1 MVPKL
6 RFAEFSGSWIKDKI
20 SSFIKD
26 GFIIGHLDGNHG
38 ALYPRSEEF
47 SQNGV
52 PYISATDFSSGEV
65 DFNSC
70 KYLPISRANQFKK
83 GIAKSGDVLFAHNA
97 TVGPVSLLNTNHDF
111 VILSTTATYFRC
123 DTNKLNNV
131 FLKNS
136 LEGEHFVKQ
145 YSSIMSQSTR
155 NQVPITAQRDL
166 IISVPNI
173 REQNKI
179 AYFLSAVDDKITLLK
194 KQYDLLCHYKKSMMQ
209 KIFSQELRFKDD
221 NGDEFPEWEEVELKK
236 IASKVNTKNRD
247 NSVTTVLTNSATQG
261 IVSQESY
268 FEREI
273 VTESN
278 LTGYYVVRIGD
289 FVYNPRISST
299 APVGPIKMNE
309 LTQGVMSP
317 LYTVFRFKKG
327 LLKFYQYFFESSV
340 WHDYMKSVANSG
352 ARHDRMNI
360 SGADFFGLPVPEPF
374 EEEQTKIAHF
384 LSAIDDKITTK
395 KTELDKLKT
404 WKQGLLQQ
412 MFV

>member
-1 MVPKL
+1 MMVPKL
-6 RFAEFSGSWIKDKI
+6 RFKNFEGIWEPKSLKDIACLTSSKRVHLSDYVKEGIPFFRGKEITELKSGIIPSDILYISPLLFNEFKVKYGTPKAGEILITAVGTLGNIYHINNIGD
-20 SSFIKD
+20 FYFKD
-26 GFIIGHLDGNHG
+26 GNLIWLKELKCNSLFLSFLLTFKKNEILNSAIGSTQK
-38 ALYPRSEEF
+38 ALTMVELNKLVFNYPRNDE
-47 SQNGV
+47 QV
-52 PYISATDFSSGEV
+52 
-65 DFNSC
+65 
-70 KYLPISRANQFKK
+70 K
-83 GIAKSGDVLFAHNA
+83 IASFL
-97 TVGPVSLLNTNHDF
+97 SLL
-111 VILSTTATYFRC
+111 
-123 DTNKLNNV
+123 
-131 FLKNS
+131 
-136 LEGEHFVKQ
+136 EE
-145 YSSIMSQSTR
+145 
-155 NQVPITAQRDL
+155 
-166 IISVPNI
+166 
-173 REQNKI
+173 
-179 AYFLSAVDDKITLLK
+179 KITLLN
-194 KQYDLLCHYKKSMMQ
+194 KQYNLLCQYKKGMMQ

-221 NGDEFPEWEEVELKK
+221 SGDEFPEWEELELKQ
-236 IASKVNTKNRD
+236 IAIKVNTKNRD

-340 WHDYMKSVANSG
+340 WHEYMKSVANSG

-360 SGADFFGLPVPEPF
+360 SGEDFFGLPVPQPF
-374 EEEQTKIAHF
+374 EEEQTKIANF
-384 LSAIDDKITTK
+384 LSALDDKIAVK
-395 KTELDKLKT
+395 KAELDKLKT